1 MKSDYMSNNS
11 TNPSNDASPSK
22 ALTSSVS
29 LNKWLALC
37 LVLVVLD
44 QLTKLWIV
52 KHFEFRDSVFVT
64 SFFNIVRV
72 HNEGAAFSFLA
83 NAGGWQRWFFTILAI
98 AAIVLISNMLRTSL
112 ANKRLSLALTLI
124 LSGAIGNL
132 IDRVSYG
139 YVVDFLDFHHATL
152 DFLFYAGHFP
162 AFNVADSAI
171 TVGAIVLIWDE
182 LSRSFGKKSPS

>member
-1 MKSDYMSNNS
+1 MSNN
-11 TNPSNDASPSK
+11 TTKTDDTSPTK
-22 ALTSSVS
+22 ALSSSVS
-29 LNKWLALC
+29 LKKWLFLC

-44 QLTKLWIV
+44 QLTKLWII
-52 KHFEFRDSVFVT
+52 KHFEFRDSVVVT

-98 AAIVLISNMLRTSL
+98 AAIALISNMLRSSL
-112 ANKRLSLALTLI
+112 ENKRLSLALTFI
-124 LSGAIGNL
+124 LAGAIGNL
-132 IDRVSYG
+132 IDRISYG
-139 YVVDFLDFHHATL
+139 YVVDFLDFHHAVL
-152 DFLFYAGHFP
+152 ASLFYAGHFP

-182 LSRSFGKKSPS
+182 LSRSLGKKSLS

>member
-29 LNKWLALC
+29 LKKWLAIC

-182 LSRSFGKKSPS
+182 LSRSFGKKSLS

>member
-182 LSRSFGKKSPS
+182 LSRSFAKKSLS

>member
-1 MKSDYMSNNS
+1 MSNNS
-11 TNPSNDASPSK
+11 TSPTNDSSPSK

-29 LNKWLALC
+29 IKKWLALC

-52 KHFEFRDSVFVT
+52 KHFEFRDSIFVT

-98 AAIVLISNMLRTSL
+98 TAIVLISNMLRNSL
-112 ANKRLSLALTLI
+112 ENKRLSLALTLI

-132 IDRVSYG
+132 IDRMSYG
-139 YVVDFLDFHHATL
+139 YVVDFLDFHHAVL
-152 DFLFYAGHFP
+152 ASLFYAGHFP

-182 LSRSFGKKSPS
+182 LSRSLGKKIHN

>member
-29 LNKWLALC
+29 LKIWLAIC

-182 LSRSFGKKSPS
+182 LSRSFAKKSLS

>member
-1 MKSDYMSNNS
+1 
-11 TNPSNDASPSK
+11 
-22 ALTSSVS
+22 
-29 LNKWLALC
+29 
-37 LVLVVLD
+37 
-44 QLTKLWIV
+44 
-52 KHFEFRDSVFVT
+52 
-64 SFFNIVRV
+64 
-72 HNEGAAFSFLA
+72 
-83 NAGGWQRWFFTILAI
+83 
-98 AAIVLISNMLRTSL
+98 MLRTSL

-182 LSRSFGKKSPS
+182 LSRSFGKKSLN

>member
-182 LSRSFGKKSPS
+182 LSRSFGKKSLN

>member
-1 MKSDYMSNNS
+1 MSNNTTTTNETS
-11 TNPSNDASPSK
+11 TIK
-22 ALTSSVS
+22 ALASSVS
-29 LNKWLALC
+29 LKKWLVLC

-44 QLTKLWIV
+44 QLTKLWII
-52 KHFEFRDSVFVT
+52 KHFEFRDSVVIT

-83 NAGGWQRWFFTILAI
+83 DAGGWQRWFFTILAI
-98 AAIVLISNMLRTSL
+98 AAIALISNMLRHSL
-112 ANKRLSLALTLI
+112 ENKRLSLALTFI

-139 YVVDFLDFHHATL
+139 YVVDFLDFHHAVL
-152 DFLFYAGHFP
+152 ASIFYAGHFP

-171 TVGAIVLIWDE
+171 TIGAIVLIWDE
-182 LSRSFGKKSPS
+182 LSNSLGKKSSN

>member
-29 LNKWLALC
+29 LKIWLAIC

-182 LSRSFGKKSPS
+182 LSRSFGKKSLS